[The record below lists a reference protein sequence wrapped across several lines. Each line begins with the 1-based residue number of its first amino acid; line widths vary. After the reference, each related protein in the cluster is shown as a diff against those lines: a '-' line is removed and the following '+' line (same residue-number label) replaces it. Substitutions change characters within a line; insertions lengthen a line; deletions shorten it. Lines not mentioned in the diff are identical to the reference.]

1 MARREVLTF
10 YCGGGLA
17 VCDRL
22 PAKTVSALLEQART
36 GKGPLLVEA
45 RGLEADVASGSAATR
60 HVVPPAR
67 ARLAPTTRVPA
78 EVHGRSS
85 RHATKEMR
93 SVRGLARGGG
103 PARVLLEVL
112 REGIP

>member
-36 GKGPLLVEA
+36 GKGPLLVDEY
-45 RGLEADVASGSAATR
+45 E
-60 HVVPPAR
+60 
-67 ARLAPTTRVPA
+67 
-78 EVHGRSS
+78 
-85 RHATKEMR
+85 
-93 SVRGLARGGG
+93 GG
-103 PARVLLEVL
+103 PRWIFPVDATAVRHEIITDTDEALFAF
-112 REGIP
+112 GM